1 MSEEITITEVNEV
14 TNYTGDKAAIDVQ
27 VSTARAYPRNVRKCV
42 ENAISIVT
50 MDTETASTCNYAV
63 PRGGKS
69 ITGPSVHLAKILA
82 NQWGNIRCEARVI
95 EVDNKR
101 VTSEGVCWDLENN
114 VAIKATVK
122 RSILTRSGRMSEDMI
137 TVTGNAANSIALRN
151 AILSVIPKAVV
162 DKVYK
167 AAIQTITG
175 DVSTENKLVA
185 RRAKVIKGLIEA
197 YSVTEDEILQAVGK
211 SSSSHLGADEL
222 ATLIGIGQAIKDGDT
237 TVDEAFRGKKQY
249 APPTAEKV
257 EKDTELERI
266 KEFCAAQTDVE
277 DLDMVL
283 ETTKGNEELHQ
294 IVLDRIDELKKAG
307 K

>member
-1 MSEEITITEVNEV
+1 MNEV
-14 TNYTGDKAAIDVQ
+14 TIEETTEVTSYSGDRAAIDVQ

-42 ENAISIVT
+42 ENAIAIVT
-50 MDTETASTCNYAV
+50 MDQETASTCNYAV

-82 NQWGNIRCEARVI
+82 NQWGNIRCEARVV

-101 VTSEGVCWDLENN
+101 VTSEGICWDLENN

-122 RSILTRSGRMSEDMI
+122 RSILTKSGRMSEDMI

-167 AAIQTITG
+167 AAIETITG

-185 RRAKVIKGLIEA
+185 KRSKVIKALVDA
-197 YSVTEDEILQAVGK
+197 YTVTEEEILQAVGK
-211 SSSSHLGADEL
+211 SSTSHLGSDEL
-222 ATLIGIGQAIKDGDT
+222 AVLIGIGQAIKDGDT
-237 TVDEAFRGKKQY
+237 TVDEAFRVKVSTSKQSPKK
-249 APPTAEKV
+249 TALEI
-257 EKDTELERI
+257 ERERI
-266 KEFCAAQTDVE
+266 QAHVDT
-277 DLDMVL
+277 LDADGL
-283 ETTKGNEELHQ
+283 EMFQHSNLDNELVQE
-294 IVLDRIDELKKAG
+294 IVTAKLAK
-307 K
+307 

>member
-1 MSEEITITEVNEV
+1 MNEV
-14 TNYTGDKAAIDVQ
+14 TIEETTEVTAYTGDRAAIDVQ

-42 ENAISIVT
+42 ENAIAIVT
-50 MDTETASTCNYAV
+50 MDQETASTCNYAV

-82 NQWGNIRCEARVI
+82 NQWGNIRCEARVV

-101 VTSEGVCWDLENN
+101 VTSEGICWDLENN

-122 RSILTRSGRMSEDMI
+122 RSILTKSGRMSEDMI

-167 AAIQTITG
+167 AAIETITG

-185 RRAKVIKGLIEA
+185 KRSKVMKALVDA
-197 YSVTEDEILQAVGK
+197 YTVTEEEILQAVGK
-211 SSSSHLGADEL
+211 SSTSHLGADEL
-222 ATLIGIGQAIKDGDT
+222 AVLIGIGQAIKDGDT
-237 TVDEAFRGKKQY
+237 TVDEAFRNKVSTAKQSPKK
-249 APPTAEKV
+249 TALEI
-257 EKDTELERI
+257 ERERI
-266 KEFCAAQTDVE
+266 QAHVDTLDTDGLE
-277 DLDMVL
+277 MFQQSNLD
-283 ETTKGNEELHQ
+283 NELVQE
-294 IVLDRIDELKKAG
+294 IVTAKLAK
-307 K
+307 

>member
-1 MSEEITITEVNEV
+1 MNELIIEETSEV
-14 TNYTGDKAAIDVQ
+14 TGYTGDRAAIDVQ

-50 MDTETASTCNYAV
+50 MDIETASTCNYAV

-69 ITGPSVHLAKILA
+69 ITGPSVHMAKILA
-82 NQWGNIRCEARVI
+82 NQWGNIRCEARVVEI
-95 EVDNKR
+95 DNKR
-101 VTSEGVCWDLENN
+101 VTSEGICWDLENN

-122 RSILTRSGRMSEDMI
+122 RSILTKSGRMTEDMI

-197 YSVTEDEILQAVGK
+197 YTVTEEEILNAVGK

-222 ATLIGIGQAIKDGDT
+222 AVLIGIGQAIKDGDT
-237 TVDEAFRGKKQY
+237 TVDEAFRNKSFTPKSSPK
-249 APPTAEKV
+249 ASAE
-257 EKDTELERI
+257 ENERKRI
-266 KEFCAAQTDVE
+266 QEYIDKLSWD
-277 DLDMVL
+277 DLDLFAESNPDNAMIQ
-283 ETTKGNEELHQ
+283 E
-294 IVLDRIDELKKAG
+294 IVQAKRESLKSEN
-307 K
+307 

>member
-1 MSEEITITEVNEV
+1 MNTDLIIEEVSEV
-14 TNYTGDKAAIDVQ
+14 TNYTGDKAAIDIQ

-50 MDTETASTCNYAV
+50 MDIETASTCNYAV

-69 ITGPSVHLAKILA
+69 ITGPSVHMAKILA

-101 VTSEGVCWDLENN
+101 VTSEGICWDLENN

-122 RSILTRSGRMSEDMI
+122 RSILTKTGRMSEDMI

-175 DVSTENKLVA
+175 DVSDENKLVA
-185 RRAKVIKGLIEA
+185 KRAKVIKGLIEA
-197 YSVTEDEILQAVGK
+197 YSVTEEEILQAVGK

-222 ATLIGIGQAIKDGDT
+222 AVLIGVGQAIKDGDT
-237 TVDEAFRGKKQY
+237 TVEEAFRGKTTKATPNY
-249 APPTAEKV
+249 DDTLKELDKLFNEK
-257 EKDTELERI
+257 KDNEALPVDDRDAIERI
-266 KEFCAAQTDVE
+266 IKNKEYVHY
-277 DLDMVL
+277 
-283 ETTKGNEELHQ
+283 TKAIKQ
-294 IVLDRIDELKKAG
+294 LKSLV
-307 K
+307 

>member
-14 TNYTGDKAAIDVQ
+14 TSYTGDKAAIDVQ

-42 ENAISIVT
+42 DNAIAIVT
-50 MDTETASTCNYAV
+50 MDSETAATCNYAV

-82 NQWGNIRCEARVI
+82 NQWGNIRCEARVV

-101 VTSEGVCWDLENN
+101 VTSEGICWDLENN

-185 RRAKVIKGLIEA
+185 KRAKVIKALVDA
-197 YSVTEDEILQAVGK
+197 YTVTEEEILNAVGK
-211 SSSSHLGADEL
+211 SSTTHLGADEL
-222 ATLIGIGQAIKDGDT
+222 AVLIGIGQAIKDGDT

-249 APPTAEKV
+249 SAPTAEKV
-257 EKDTELERI
+257 EKDTERQRILDACDEAKTAKELDLLLEVTKDSPELNAI
-266 KEFCAAQTDVE
+266 VVAKMNE
-277 DLDMVL
+277 L
-283 ETTKGNEELHQ
+283 ESQ
-294 IVLDRIDELKKAG
+294 G